1 MDPVHIAKG
10 DENAQEKV
18 DNCLARLRQMM
29 LDSDNAWDF
38 NMQGTDA
45 GTAVATIVVSPN
57 IKKPDPG
64 KVIHRETIVNGPD
77 ADTVPLADI
86 PPFTVQ
92 VPPPAEEAQPAD
104 PPAEEAKP
112 AE

>member
-29 LDSDNAWDF
+29 LDSDNAWEFD
-38 NMQGTDA
+38 MQGTGT
-45 GTAVATIVVSPN
+45 GTAVATLVIAPKN
-57 IKKPDPG
+57 PPKP
-64 KVIHRETIVNGPD
+64 KAELKAETIVNGPD

-86 PPFTVQ
+86 PPFTIQ

-104 PPAEEAKP
+104 PPAEETKP